1 MEDYKKSIVLLFL
14 MVFILSLGIIFISK
28 DSKKE
33 SVNQDDNFLEEL
45 HVNQIYFKNIQ
56 VLDELAIDQSLL
68 IQDEVTYFFIEN
80 NENVNE
86 VEIVQGS
93 LEQLEEYTYRFK
105 IKYEYGIL
113 EVYAN
118 KDKIDIQKNYEK

>member
-56 VLDELAIDQSLL
+56 ILLSVIMSVL
-68 IQDEVTYFFIEN
+68 
-80 NENVNE
+80 
-86 VEIVQGS
+86 
-93 LEQLEEYTYRFK
+93 RF
-105 IKYEYGIL
+105 
-113 EVYAN
+113 
-118 KDKIDIQKNYEK
+118 

>member
-1 MEDYKKSIVLLFL
+1 MGRVSI
-14 MVFILSLGIIFISK
+14 
-28 DSKKE
+28 
-33 SVNQDDNFLEEL
+33 
-45 HVNQIYFKNIQ
+45 
-56 VLDELAIDQSLL
+56 

>member
-68 IQDEVTYFFIEN
+68 IQDEVTYF
-80 NENVNE
+80 
-86 VEIVQGS
+86 S
-93 LEQLEEYTYRFK
+93 RFFGT
-105 IKYEYGIL
+105 IRR
-113 EVYAN
+113 VY
-118 KDKIDIQKNYEK
+118 I

>member
-86 VEIVQGS
+86 VEIVQVS

-113 EVYAN
+113 EVYVN
-118 KDKIDIQKNYEK
+118 KDKVDIQKNYEK

>member
-1 MEDYKKSIVLLFL
+1 M
-14 MVFILSLGIIFISK
+14 
-28 DSKKE
+28 
-33 SVNQDDNFLEEL
+33 EEL

-113 EVYAN
+113 EVYVN
-118 KDKIDIQKNYEK
+118 KDKVDIQKNYEK

>member
-113 EVYAN
+113 EVYVN
-118 KDKIDIQKNYEK
+118 KDKVDIQKNYEK